1 MVGKSFS
8 KCHLSQKWVNYL
20 RSEGTHLK
28 IEIISSAK
36 ENSKMMFR
44 RHVLN
49 LQINRIKKV
58 SLGLAYQHVLFA
70 AKVCMCYTEQ
80 QQESSVLATINLE
93 KQKWKTFDESYSLF
107 FLLLNV
113 CTYVHD
119 CDLTPIWCRR
129 HLPTEKL
136 K

>member
-1 MVGKSFS
+1 MSSQTRSVSSLGQ
-8 KCHLSQKWVNYL
+8 LSEERRNSSQDWNYFECK
-20 RSEGTHLK
+20 R
-28 IEIISSAK
+28 
-36 ENSKMMFR
+36 NSRMMFR
-44 RHVLN
+44 CHVLN
-49 LQINRIKKV
+49 LQIYRIKKL
-58 SLGLAYQHVLFA
+58 LGLAYQHVLFA
-70 AKVCMCYTEQ
+70 AKVCICYTEQ

-129 HLPTEKL
+129 HLSTEKL

>member
-49 LQINRIKKV
+49 LQINRIKKL
-58 SLGLAYQHVLFA
+58 LGLAYQHVLFA

>member
-1 MVGKSFS
+1 MSSQPEV
-8 KCHLSQKWVNYL
+8 CHFWVNYL
-20 RSEGTHLK
+20 RREGTHLK

-36 ENSKMMFR
+36 ENSEMMFR

-93 KQKWKTFDESYSLF
+93 KQK
-107 FLLLNV
+107 
-113 CTYVHD
+113 
-119 CDLTPIWCRR
+119 
-129 HLPTEKL
+129 
-136 K
+136 